1 MAEKELWFNK
11 ASLLALDPEN
21 IPGLNPRKK
30 NLLSKHVDLFIAM
43 NLENLKLDSAY
54 A

>member
-11 ASLLALDPEN
+11 ASLLALDPEK
-21 IPGLNPRKK
+21 IPGLKPRKK